1 MAMTNPIQFIQESI
15 EELKKLTWP
24 SRESVIVGT
33 VAVFVFSAFFV
44 LYTMLIDF
52 IASRVINFI
61 VMLLT

>member
-1 MAMTNPIQFIQESI
+1 MTNPIQFIQESI

>member
-1 MAMTNPIQFIQESI
+1 MTNPIQFIQESI

-24 SRESVIVGT
+24 SRESVIIGT

-44 LYTMLIDF
+44 FYTMLIDF
-52 IASRVINFI
+52 VASRVINFI